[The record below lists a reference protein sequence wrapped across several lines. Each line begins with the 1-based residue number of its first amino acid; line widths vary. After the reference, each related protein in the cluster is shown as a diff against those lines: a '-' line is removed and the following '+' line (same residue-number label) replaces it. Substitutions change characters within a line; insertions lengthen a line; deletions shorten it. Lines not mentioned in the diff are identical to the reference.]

1 VDALTTQVIDLGVVA
16 RTRAA
21 KEQHN
26 SMEWRP
32 RDVLVEALH
41 QIDTGEIAPTTLA
54 VTWLE
59 SPVEGDGVHHD
70 FLLSAPA
77 ETEEIS
83 ILKAHFLGEAF
94 RRAMWDTDH
103 E

>member
-1 VDALTTQVIDLGVVA
+1 MTQVIDLGTSK

-26 SMEWRP
+26 SMAWHP
-32 RDVLVEALH
+32 RDALIEALR
-41 QIDTGEIAPTTLA
+41 QIDAGEIMPTTLA

-59 SPVEGDGVHHD
+59 APMEGKGVHHD
-70 FLLSAPA
+70 FLLAAPA
-77 ETEEIS
+77 ETEVIS
-83 ILKAHFLGEAF
+83 ILQADFLGEAF
-94 RRAMWDTDH
+94 RRAVWSNGC